1 MSFEVLKEE
10 EGRVVSKLYS
20 YTYEEYEDEDKGP
33 GTMAED
39 ILADPELAGLKELVI
54 GDWGGAWENSCQEL
68 IDAIVEKKSC
78 FSHIERLFVGDMDFE
93 QCEVSWIMQGDYSK
107 LWGALPGLKELIIKG
122 SMDLELGQIEHPELE
137 SLTII
142 CGGLP
147 VSVIRSI
154 QEAKLPRLKKLLL
167 YVGVDDYGFDGNAE
181 TIRELLDKAQFPE
194 LAYLGITDSEIQDEL
209 IPVVLGS
216 KFMGQISTLDLST
229 GTLTDQGGALLL
241 EKLPAFPNV
250 KKLDLHYNYLSEEM
264 AEKLKGLSAEV
275 DVSEIN
281 KPDIYRDEVYRNAM
295 LTE

>member
-1 MSFEVLKEE
+1 MEIEFMKEVK
-10 EGRVVSKLYS
+10 SK
-20 YTYEEYEDEDKGP
+20 TYEYEYDDYEDGSKNAE
-33 GTMAED
+33 TMVDD
-39 ILADPELAGLKELVI
+39 ILNDPEFPDLNEVVI
-54 GDWGGAWENSCQEL
+54 GDWGNGWEDSCQDI
-68 IDAIVEKKSC
+68 IDGIIEHADR
-78 FSHIERLFVGDMDFE
+78 FSHIERLSIGDMDYE
-93 QCEVSWIMQGDYSK
+93 SCEVSWIMQGDYSK

-216 KFMGQISTLDLST
+216 KFMGQISTLDLSM